1 MRRLKNFAAASL
13 VATLAACGGET
24 TRQPGIV
31 VEPIATELTVSAV
44 GELVASESLPVAL
57 PPGIRMGFNIA
68 WMAPEFSEVKKGDVV
83 ARFDETQ
90 IVQTRRSTATA
101 VAKSDFQLADISR
114 VGALEQIRID
124 HESERVDG
132 ERDITETFANVDQRL
147 LSRNEVIDA
156 LSDVD
161 YLNVE
166 AAFLEWQ
173 WETFDQRT
181 QAERAAIQSEQE
193 GEREKLAKQD
203 QALSMMELRSPAD
216 GTFVYA
222 STPWGAK
229 LGKGKRVFPG
239 MPVGLLPVRGKV
251 RVQLFVAEA
260 DAVGLGV
267 DQPVRFRLD
276 AVPNQQ
282 FNASITS
289 VSAVATPL
297 KRGEPQKYFTVE
309 AEIEDIDAEV
319 MRVGSKLRGEII
331 TGQLSAAI
339 VVPTQAVFAESD
351 ATFVYIDAGGSTP
364 QRRDIQ
370 IGARGPDIL
379 EVESGLEPG
388 DRVLLV
394 APINGG

>member
-1 MRRLKNFAAASL
+1 MDAKKYLLLSVL
-13 VATLAACGGET
+13 VTLGACGGET
-24 TRQPGIV
+24 TSQPAV
-31 VEPIATELTVSAV
+31 VVQPVATELTVAAT
-44 GELVASESLPVAL
+44 GELIASESLPVAL

-68 WMAPEFSEVKKGDVV
+68 WMAPEFSEVKRGDVV

-90 IVQTRRSTATA
+90 IAQTRRSTATA
-101 VAKSDFQLADISR
+101 VAKSDFKLADISR
-114 VGALEQIRID
+114 VGALEQVRID

-161 YLNVE
+161 YLNVD

-251 RVQLFVAEA
+251 RVKLFVAEA

-276 AVPNQQ
+276 AVPEQQ
-282 FNASITS
+282 FAATVTS
-289 VSAVATPL
+289 VSAVATPR
-297 KRGEPQKYFTVE
+297 KRGEPQKFFTVE
-309 AEIEDIDAEV
+309 AEIASIDADL
-319 MRVGSKLRGEII
+319 MRVGSKLRGEIV
-331 TGQLSAAI
+331 TGALRDAI
-339 VVPTQAVFAESD
+339 VVPTQAVFAEAD
-351 ATFVYIDAGGSTP
+351 ATFVYVDGNGGP
-364 QRRDIQ
+364 QRRIIE
-370 IGARGPDIL
+370 IGARGPDVL
-379 EVESGLEPG
+379 EVESGLNPG
-388 DRVLLV
+388 ERVLLV
-394 APINGG
+394 APSNGG

>member
-1 MRRLKNFAAASL
+1 MDAKKYLLLSVL
-13 VATLAACGGET
+13 VTLGACGGET
-24 TRQPGIV
+24 TSQPAV
-31 VEPIATELTVSAV
+31 VVQPVATELTVAAT
-44 GELVASESLPVAL
+44 GELIASESLPVAL

-68 WMAPEFSEVKKGDVV
+68 WMAPEFSEVKRGDVV

-90 IVQTRRSTATA
+90 IAQTRRSTATA
-101 VAKSDFQLADISR
+101 VAKSDFKLADISR
-114 VGALEQIRID
+114 VGALEQVRID

-251 RVQLFVAEA
+251 RVKLFVAEA

-276 AVPNQQ
+276 AVPEQQ
-282 FNASITS
+282 FAATVTS
-289 VSAVATPL
+289 VSAVATPR
-297 KRGEPQKYFTVE
+297 KRGEPQKFFTVE
-309 AEIEDIDAEV
+309 A
-319 MRVGSKLRGEII
+319 
-331 TGQLSAAI
+331 
-339 VVPTQAVFAESD
+339 
-351 ATFVYIDAGGSTP
+351 
-364 QRRDIQ
+364 
-370 IGARGPDIL
+370 
-379 EVESGLEPG
+379 
-388 DRVLLV
+388 
-394 APINGG
+394 